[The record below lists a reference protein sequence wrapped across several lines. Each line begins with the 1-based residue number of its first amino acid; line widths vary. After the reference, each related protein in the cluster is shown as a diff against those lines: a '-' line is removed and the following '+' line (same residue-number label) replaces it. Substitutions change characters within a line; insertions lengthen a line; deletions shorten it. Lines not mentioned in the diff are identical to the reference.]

1 MVPLYIDLGKLYL
14 QAKSYDFAENAFKSA
29 LKINTEHVG
38 ARFGLANAYLMQNKR
53 EEGLRELEKVIELA
67 PESQEAGY
75 ARMTIQKFTES
86 AEEGESKESTEKETD

>member
-1 MVPLYIDLGKLYL
+1 
-14 QAKSYDFAENAFKSA
+14 
-29 LKINTEHVG
+29 
-38 ARFGLANAYLMQNKR
+38 LMQNKR
-53 EEGLRELEKVIELA
+53 EEGLRELEKVIELG